1 MSKLE
6 ELEGA
11 AKICE
16 NSFHLAA
23 FYTESEIR
31 VALREAF
38 KTGAEWQ
45 ESQGLSQERID
56 ELLTAYISSVD
67 PLDKI
72 KIAQYTLVV
81 LAQTAIDTNSGTVKL
96 STDMTYKDRRYDA
109 QMVISFKEDKKKSEE
124 IRLEKKMDMIMRGGR
139 PTLTGYVFTQAQ
151 FDKLAPYVKDSDFL
165 NVLKSRVLR
174 K

>member
-1 MSKLE
+1 MDEKLE
-6 ELEGA
+6 IAAATKYPAHTLPVAECSHKREGFIA
-11 AKICE
+11 
-16 NSFHLAA
+16 
-23 FYTESEIR
+23 
-31 VALREAF
+31 
-38 KTGAEWQ
+38 GAEWQ

-72 KIAQYTLVV
+72 KIAQYALVV

-96 STDMTYKDRRYDA
+96 STDMTYKDRCYDA

-124 IRLEKKMDMIMRGGR
+124 IRLEEIMDMIMRGGK
-139 PTLTGYVFTQAQ
+139 PTLTGFVFTQAQ
-151 FDKLAPYVKDSDFL
+151 FDKLAPYVKDLEFL
-165 NVLKSRVLR
+165 NALKSRVLR